1 MDRKEEIKIEEEE
14 QRRMK
19 SLLRFDGFCHAYV
32 GRRVKHK
39 TEKEHNR

>member
-1 MDRKEEIKIEEEE
+1 MNTREREKQEEE
-14 QRRMK
+14 QRRMNF
-19 SLLRFDGFCHAYV
+19 LLRFDGFCHAYV